1 MTLFSANKEF
11 RVRGLI
17 LKLLNSNCPELIP
30 QIEDA
35 RDDKRANLAVV
46 VAVIPLENGR
56 IQGDEAFT
64 AVTKDFSSAGVSIV
78 TERPLELNQ
87 AILGFRVDGEI
98 AFLLAEARNPNPMG
112 GGLFQIGFHLLE
124 VVSTGDYPGLESVSF

>member
-1 MTLFSANKEF
+1 MSLFSPNKDF
-11 RVRGLI
+11 KVRSLV
-17 LKLLNSNCPELIP
+17 LKLLNSNCPELTSE
-30 QIEDA
+30 IEDS
-35 RDDKRANLAVV
+35 RDDRRANLAVV
-46 VAVIPLENGR
+46 VAVIPMKDGK

-87 AILGFRVDGEI
+87 AILGFRMDGEI

-124 VVSTGDYPGLESVSF
+124 VVSAGDYPGLEAVNF